1 MMSLGVFGLP
11 LAKTL
16 IQTDYK
22 SVSEL
27 TDSELPL
34 YSINEVSPEA
44 IYHYG
49 DKIPKLK
56 SEEGIEIPAEKE
68 FHLLTNSATELSN
81 YNQITDLY
89 TIEFISVYDLNS
101 ATKGSRGHRSRLV
114 NHLYRLSLK

>member
-1 MMSLGVFGLP
+1 MSLGLCALP
-11 LAKTL
+11 LS
-16 IQTDYK
+16 QFQGQENYK

-49 DKIPKLK
+49 YKIPKLK

-81 YNQITDLY
+81 YNQINDLY
-89 TIEFISVYDLNS
+89 AIEFISIYDLNT

>member
-1 MMSLGVFGLP
+1 MSFGLCALP
-11 LAKTL
+11 LS
-16 IQTDYK
+16 QTQGQADYK

-27 TDSELPL
+27 TDSKLPL

-56 SEEGIEIPAEKE
+56 SDEGIQIPQEKE
-68 FHLLTNSATELSN
+68 FHLLTNSANELSS
-81 YNQITDLY
+81 YDQITDLY
-89 TIEFISVYDLNS
+89 TIEFISIYDLNV